1 MALYVWTKMK
11 VLTLDIQGLLY
22 FEPNRFEDGRGFLY
36 ERYNPSILRKL
47 GVQFIQQ
54 NVSVSNQGVIRGM
67 HWQYPPHAQGKLVTC
82 LNGEIYD
89 VALDIRL
96 KSPTFGKHTA
106 VKLTGKQG
114 NSLWIPKGFAHGFQ
128 ALTSDVVV
136 TYSVD
141 AAFAPDYASE
151 HNPLDEE
158 LGIKWPITSSILSE
172 KDRNAAPLSSL
183 DRSKLFS

>member
-1 MALYVWTKMK
+1 MDIS
-11 VLTLDIQGLLY
+11 TLDIQGLQY
-22 FEPNRFEDGRGFLY
+22 FEPTHFKDVRGFLY
-36 ERYNPSILRKL
+36 ERYNPSTLSKL

-82 LNGEIYD
+82 LYGEIYD
-89 VALDIRL
+89 VALDIRV

-106 VKLTGKQG
+106 VKLSGKRG
-114 NSLWIPKGFAHGFQ
+114 NSLWIPRGFAHGFQ
-128 ALTSDVVV
+128 ALTSEVVV

-141 AAFAPDYASE
+141 AAFATDYASE
-151 HNPLDEE
+151 INPLDKE

-172 KDRNAAPLSSL
+172 KDRNAAPLSL
-183 DRSKLFS
+183 VDRSKLFS

>member
-1 MALYVWTKMK
+1 MNASTF
-11 VLTLDIQGLLY
+11 DIQGLLY
-22 FEPNRFEDGRGFLY
+22 FEPTRFEDGRGFLY
-36 ERYNPSILRKL
+36 ERYNPSTLDKL
-47 GVQFIQQ
+47 GVRFIQQ

-67 HWQYPPHAQGKLVTC
+67 HWQYQPHAQGKLVSC

-96 KSPTFGKHTA
+96 KSPTFGKHMA
-106 VKLTGKQG
+106 VKLGGKQG

-151 HNPLDEE
+151 LNSLDED
-158 LGIKWPITSSILSE
+158 LGIQWPIMPSILSE
-172 KDRNAAPLSSL
+172 KDRYAVPLGL
-183 DRSKLFS
+183 FDRSKLFD

>member
-1 MALYVWTKMK
+1 MNVS
-11 VLTLDIQGLLY
+11 TLDIQGLLY
-22 FEPNRFEDGRGFLY
+22 FEPPRFEDVRGFLY
-36 ERYNPSILRKL
+36 ERYNPSTLNRL

-89 VALDIRL
+89 VAVDIRL
-96 KSPTFGKHTA
+96 KSSTFGKYIA
-106 VKLTGKQG
+106 VKLSGKQG

-128 ALTSDVVV
+128 ALTRDVVV

-151 HNPLDEE
+151 LNPLDKE
-158 LGIKWPITSSILSE
+158 LGIIWPITSPILSE
-172 KDRNAAPLSSL
+172 KDRNAAPLILL

>member
-1 MALYVWTKMK
+1 MNVS
-11 VLTLDIQGLLY
+11 TLDIQGLLY
-22 FEPNRFEDGRGFLY
+22 FEPTRFGDGRGFLY
-36 ERYNPSILRKL
+36 ERYNPSTLSKL

-67 HWQYPPHAQGKLVTC
+67 HWQHPPQAQGKFVTC

-89 VALDIRL
+89 VALDIRI
-96 KSPTFGKHTA
+96 KSSTFGKHTA
-106 VKLTGKQG
+106 VKLSGKQG

-128 ALTSDVVV
+128 ALTRDVVV

-141 AAFAPDYASE
+141 VAFARDCTSE
-151 HNPLDEE
+151 LNPLDEE
-158 LGIKWPITSSILSE
+158 LGIIWPISSSILSE
-172 KDRNAAPLSSL
+172 KDKNAPPLSLL